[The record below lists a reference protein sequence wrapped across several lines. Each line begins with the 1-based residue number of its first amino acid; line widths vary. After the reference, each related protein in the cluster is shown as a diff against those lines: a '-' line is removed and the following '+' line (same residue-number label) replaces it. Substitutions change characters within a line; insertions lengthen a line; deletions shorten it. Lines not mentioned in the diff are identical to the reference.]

1 MDFQFL
7 VEMAWKSALIC
18 AAALALAALLRTR
31 SASERSALLGTAAAM
46 IVALP
51 VISLLLPSLIVVT
64 GTAHE
69 AAAPSLAAAD
79 LAGWATK
86 APPPPS
92 ASVLDDPAPLIEL
105 LWAGGVLMVLIR
117 LGAGLWTLR
126 RWTRSGSE
134 VECPDWPAAL
144 ERAKAGTACRRDVR
158 LLVSD
163 VPAPLSWG
171 WLNPVILLDRD
182 TVRDPADADAVIAH
196 EAAHV
201 VRGDWLVLMLARLAV
216 ALFWFNP
223 LMWLLERR
231 IVGEAEE
238 AADARAIEHVEP
250 ARYAQ
255 VLLSC
260 AQHQAMPRLPASGM
274 ADAGLGRRVKAILER
289 RLSAGTADPR
299 WIRAAMILAALVAA
313 PIAALKPVV
322 AVVRADAPTAA
333 PPAPPAPA
341 AAPSAPAAPA
351 APPAPEALAVLAV
364 HGIAPPPP
372 GAPAAPPAIPVPPPV
387 PYRAMAA
394 PLAPLAPP
402 APPARLRPLVD
413 ADEIARDVQEAI
425 AEAMQDKDEALREAA
440 EAREEA
446 LREDRGARAEEIR
459 RVALEAARRGM
470 AEGARGMEEGAR
482 GMEEGADRLEREA
495 AKLGSRDYREQQIA
509 RAARDGKALTHQQLL
524 DMIPRFRESAEGMRR
539 GAAGMR
545 RNAEKMRRQG

>member
-46 IVALP
+46 IVGLP

-69 AAAPSLAAAD
+69 AAAPSLGAAE
-79 LAGWATK
+79 LAAWATK
-86 APPPPS
+86 ARPPS

-105 LWAGGVLMVLIR
+105 LWAGGVLMVLVR

-134 VECPDWPAAL
+134 VECSDWPAAL

-182 TVRDPADADAVIAH
+182 TVRDPADADAIIAH

-238 AADARAIEHVEP
+238 AADARALEHVEP

-260 AQHQAMPRLPASGM
+260 AQHQSMPRLPASGM
-274 ADAGLGRRVKAILER
+274 ADAGLGRRVRTILER
-289 RLSAGTADPR
+289 RLRAGTADPR

-322 AVVRADAPTAA
+322 AVVRADAPPAAAPPPIPAAVPSAPDAPVA
-333 PPAPPAPA
+333 PPAPL
-341 AAPSAPAAPA
+341 
-351 APPAPEALAVLAV
+351 APEARAVLAAR
-364 HGIAPPPP
+364 GIAPPPP
-372 GAPAAPPAIPVPPPV
+372 AAPPVVPAPPPI

-394 PLAPLAPP
+394 PPVAP

-413 ADEIARDVQEAI
+413 GDEIARDVQAAI
-425 AEAMQDKDEALREAA
+425 AEAMRDKDEALREAA
-440 EAREEA
+440 QARAEA
-446 LREDRGARAEEIR
+446 LREGRGAMAEEIR
-459 RVALEAARRGM
+459 RAALEAARRGM

-482 GMEEGADRLEREA
+482 GMEEGADHLEREA
-495 AKLGSRDYREQQIA
+495 AKLGSRDYRERQIA

-539 GAAGMR
+539 GAAAIR

>member
-31 SASERSALLGTAAAM
+31 SAGERSALLGTAVAL
-46 IVALP
+46 IVGLP
-51 VISLLLPSLIVVT
+51 VISLLLPSLTVVT
-64 GTAHE
+64 GTVHE
-69 AAAPSLAAAD
+69 AAVPALGAAELAA
-79 LAGWATK
+79 LAAK
-86 APPPPS
+86 APPVS
-92 ASVLDDPAPLIEL
+92 ANVLDDPAPLIEL
-105 LWAGGVLMVLIR
+105 LWAGGALMVLMR
-117 LGAGLWTLR
+117 LAAGLWTLR

-134 VECPDWPAAL
+134 VECADWRAAL
-144 ERAKAGTACRRDVR
+144 ERAKAASGCRRDVR

-171 WLNPVILLDRD
+171 SLNPVILIDRD
-182 TVRDPADADAVIAH
+182 TVRDPAEADAVIAH
-196 EAAHV
+196 EVAHV

-238 AADARAIEHVEP
+238 AADARALEHVEP

-260 AQHQAMPRLPASGM
+260 AQQQGSRLPASGM

-289 RLSAGTADPR
+289 RLSAGAPDPR
-299 WIRAAMILAALVAA
+299 WIRAAMILAALVGA

-322 AVVRADAPTAA
+322 AVVRADASTAPPA
-333 PPAPPAPA
+333 PAPPAPA
-341 AAPSAPAAPA
+341 AAPRAPAAPA
-351 APPAPEALAVLAV
+351 APRAPEALAVAPRAPGAPPALP
-364 HGIAPPPP
+364 APPPVP
-372 GAPAAPPAIPVPPPV
+372 FRAMAAPPAPL
-387 PYRAMAA
+387 A

-402 APPARLRPLVD
+402 ARVRPLVD
-413 ADEIARDVQEAI
+413 GDEIARDVQEAI
-425 AEAMQDKDEALREAA
+425 AEAMRDKDEALREAA
-440 EAREEA
+440 EARDEA
-446 LREDRGARAEEIR
+446 LREGHGAGAEDIR

-470 AEGARGMEEGAR
+470 AEGARGIEEGAR
-482 GMEEGADRLEREA
+482 GMEQGADHLEREA

-509 RAARDGKALTHQQLL
+509 RAARDGKTLTHQQLL

-539 GAAGMR
+539 GAAAMR
-545 RNAEKMRRQG
+545 RNAERMRRQG